1 MEVKQTEKGG
11 VFFIYN
17 SEGKDGGGLMIFN
30 KEGRPIAEIGALEQG
45 GILILYDNKRNV
57 IFEK

>member
-1 MEVKQTEKGG
+1 MWA
-11 VFFIYN
+11 
-17 SEGKDGGGLMIFN
+17 GKDGGGLMIFN

-45 GILILYDNKRNV
+45 GILTLYDNKGNV